1 MKNKRNGKHEKR
13 IKKLA
18 VACTLCA
25 VILTVSTYAWFIG
38 MRTVNVSGFD
48 VNIAT
53 TESLY
58 LSLNGEDWDY
68 TVNINEENIVDAGY
82 DGNTNK
88 WSDLIPMSSV
98 GKINDDSSRL
108 TMFEKGSFTAS
119 PGGYRIMASKVENS
133 GPEEANG
140 YVAFDLFIKNLSGN
154 KYYSFL
160 ADPKQNEEAIYLT
173 PESQVIVSDA
183 GVDAEKTGIE
193 NSVRIAFAQ
202 IGRVIATTG
211 ADADAVDYD
220 DQIDEITGIS
230 CAGGGNVTS
239 ICTRDATIWEPNDTK
254 HVQNAINWYEEACST
269 RKASPDGDTIE
280 DDASYNVG
288 TPCGTIED
296 GEFYPTYAVSGVI
309 DETDQVDTYDGA
321 EYNGYTASVSPTA
334 ADGKLVGVDTFR
346 DSEKN
351 LKGTK
356 RPEFMYL
363 APNSIT
369 KVRVYIYLE
378 GQDVDN
384 YDFASLGRQIT
395 INFGFTKERFDG
407 EDIDYEGPELPEE
420 VQSVRE
426 TSYTQIGTVGNILP
440 ATVTYQDGKFSVPR
454 AVNEFTFTDNN
465 KSYRAIY
472 NTRTGQTEPYY
483 SYYEIASYNASNDVT
498 SITPTGTG
506 TVTYDANAH
515 EFRIPLTDGTHG
527 VTGFTFNDGSQNMTA
542 SYQTNKWSF
551 VEKP

>member
-68 TVNINEENIVDAGY
+68 TVNINEENITTAGY

-98 GKINDDSSRL
+98 GKINAASSRL

-119 PGGYRIMASKVENS
+119 HGGYRIMASEVQNS

-154 KYYSFL
+154 EYYPFI
-160 ADPKQNEEAIYLT
+160 AEPEKNEEAIYLT

-183 GVDAEKTGIE
+183 GADADKTGIE

-202 IGRVIATTG
+202 IGRVVATTG
-211 ADADAVDYD
+211 ADADADNYD
-220 DQIDEITGIS
+220 AQIAEITGIS
-230 CAGGGNVTS
+230 CAGGGNVTKLCS
-239 ICTRDATIWEPNDTK
+239 RDATIWEPNDTK
-254 HVQNAINWYEEACST
+254 HVDNAINWYATACKKRTGADITDEASFGAACD
-269 RKASPDGDTIE
+269 PI
-280 DDASYNVG
+280 V
-288 TPCGTIED
+288 D
-296 GEFYPTYAVSGVI
+296 GEFYQTYAVSGVI
-309 DETDQVDTYDGA
+309 DETDQVDNYDGE
-321 EYNGYTASVSPTA
+321 EYNGWPHSISPTA
-334 ADGKLVGVDTFR
+334 ADGKLVGVDTFT
-346 DSEKN
+346 DSEKIK
-351 LKGTK
+351 KGTK

-407 EDIDYEGPELPEE
+407 EDVDYEGPELPEE

-454 AVNEFTFTDNN
+454 TVNEFTFTDNN

-483 SYYEIASYNASNDVT
+483 SYYEIASYDASNEVT
-498 SITPTGTG
+498 SIAPTGAG
-506 TVTYDANAH
+506 TVTYDASTH
-515 EFRIPLTDGTHG
+515 EFRIPLTDGTHK

-542 SYQTNKWSF
+542 SYQTNAWSF
-551 VEKP
+551 TETP

>member
-68 TVNINEENIVDAGY
+68 TVNINEGNITTAGY

-98 GKINDDSSRL
+98 GKINAASSRL

-119 PGGYRIMASKVENS
+119 PGGYRIMASQVQNS

-154 KYYSFL
+154 EYYSYL
-160 ADPKQNEEAIYLT
+160 ADPAQNEEAIYLT

-183 GVDAEKTGIE
+183 GADADKTGIE

-202 IGRVIATTG
+202 IGRVVATTG
-211 ADADAVDYD
+211 ADADADDYD
-220 DQIDEITGIS
+220 DQIAEITGIS

-239 ICTRDATIWEPNDTK
+239 ICTRDATIWEPNDTD
-254 HVQNAINWYEEACST
+254 HVDNAINWYATACKKRTGADITDEGSFGAACDPIT
-269 RKASPDGDTIE
+269 
-280 DDASYNVG
+280 NG
-288 TPCGTIED
+288 T
-296 GEFYPTYAVSGVI
+296 FYPTYAVSGVI
-309 DETDQVDTYDGA
+309 DETDQVDNYDGA
-321 EYNGYTASVSPTA
+321 EYNGWTNSISPTA
-334 ADGKLVGVDTFR
+334 ADGKLVNVDTFT
-346 DSEKN
+346 DTEKN
-351 LKGTK
+351 LKGTE

-407 EDIDYEGPELPEE
+407 EDVGHTDPELPDD

-426 TSYTQIGTVGNILP
+426 VDYTATGAVTNIVP
-440 ATVTYQDGKFSVPR
+440 DTVTFDADVFSVPR
-454 AVNEFTFTDNN
+454 EVMEFTFEDDGTA
-465 KSYRAIY
+465 KKATY
-472 NTRTGQTEPYY
+472 T
-483 SYYEIASYNASNDVT
+483 
-498 SITPTGTG
+498 TPTVGDPDGEWQITD
-506 TVTYDANAH
+506 VDAG
-515 EFRIPLTDGTHG
+515 P
-527 VTGFTFNDGSQNMTA
+527 
-542 SYQTNKWSF
+542 
-551 VEKP
+551 

>member
-1 MKNKRNGKHEKR
+1 MKNKKNEQHKKKIKR
-13 IKKLA
+13 WALI
-18 VACTLCA
+18 CTVSIVL
-25 VILTVSTYAWFIG
+25 ISVSTYAWFIG

-98 GKINDDSSRL
+98 GKINATSSRL

-119 PGGYRIMASKVENS
+119 HGGYRIMASEVKNS

-183 GVDAEKTGIE
+183 GADADKTGIE

-239 ICTRDATIWEPNDTK
+239 ICTRDATIWEPNDTD
-254 HVQNAINWYEEACST
+254 HVDNAINWYATACKKRTGADITDEASFGAAC
-269 RKASPDGDTIE
+269 
-280 DDASYNVG
+280 DAITNG
-288 TPCGTIED
+288 T
-296 GEFYPTYAVSGVI
+296 FYPTYAVSGVI
-309 DETDQVDTYDGA
+309 DETDQVDNYDGK
-321 EYNGYTASVSPTA
+321 EYNGWTNSISSTA
-334 ADGKLVGVDTFR
+334 ADGKLMNVKTFTDT
-346 DSEKN
+346 DKN
-351 LKGTK
+351 LKGTE

-407 EDIDYEGPELPEE
+407 EDVDYEGPELPEE

-426 TSYTQIGTVGNILP
+426 TSYTEVGTVGNINP
-440 ATVTYQDGKFSVPR
+440 ATVTYQDGEFSVPR
-454 AVNEFTFTDNN
+454 TVNEFTFTDNN

-483 SYYEIASYNASNDVT
+483 SYYEIASYDASNEVT

-506 TVTYDANAH
+506 TVTYDASTH

-527 VTGFTFNDGSQNMTA
+527 VTGFKFNDGSQNMTA
-542 SYQTNKWSF
+542 SYQTDAWSF
-551 VEKP
+551 TETP

>member
-133 GPEEANG
+133 GPKEANG

-154 KYYSFL
+154 EYYPFI
-160 ADPKQNEEAIYLT
+160 AEPEKNEEAIYLT

-183 GVDAEKTGIE
+183 GVDAKKTGIE

-202 IGRVIATTG
+202 IGRVVATTG
-211 ADADAVDYD
+211 ADAEADTYEGELAL
-220 DQIDEITGIS
+220 IRGIS
-230 CAGGGNVTS
+230 CDGGDGVTS
-239 ICTRDATIWEPNDTK
+239 ICSRDATIWEPNDTK
-254 HVQNAINWYEEACST
+254 HVDNAINWYSTACKTRTGADITDEASFGAACKT
-269 RKASPDGDTIE
+269 IVDGQ
-280 DDASYNVG
+280 
-288 TPCGTIED
+288 
-296 GEFYPTYAVSGVI
+296 FYKTYAVSGEI
-309 DETDQVDTYDGA
+309 DEKDQVDTYDGN
-321 EYNGYTASVSPTA
+321 EYNGWTNSISPTA

-407 EDIDYEGPELPEE
+407 EDVDYEGPELPEE

-454 AVNEFTFTDNN
+454 TVNEFTFTDNN

-483 SYYEIASYNASNDVT
+483 SYYEIASYDASNEVT
-498 SITPTGTG
+498 SIAPTGAG
-506 TVTYDANAH
+506 TVTYDASTH
-515 EFRIPLTDGTHG
+515 EFRIPLTDGTHK

-542 SYQTNKWSF
+542 SYQTNAWSF
-551 VEKP
+551 TETP

>member
-98 GKINDDSSRL
+98 GKINAASSRL

-119 PGGYRIMASKVENS
+119 HGGYRIMASEVKNS
-133 GPEEANG
+133 GDEEADG

-183 GVDAEKTGIE
+183 GVDAKKTGIE

-202 IGRVIATTG
+202 IGRVVATTG
-211 ADADAVDYD
+211 ADAEADTYEEELAL
-220 DQIDEITGIS
+220 IRGIS
-230 CAGGGNVTS
+230 CDGGDGVTS
-239 ICTRDATIWEPNDTK
+239 ICSRDATIWEPNDTK
-254 HVQNAINWYEEACST
+254 HVDNAINWYSTACKTRTGADITDEASFGAACKT
-269 RKASPDGDTIE
+269 IVDGQ
-280 DDASYNVG
+280 
-288 TPCGTIED
+288 
-296 GEFYPTYAVSGVI
+296 FYKTYAVSGEI
-309 DETDQVDTYDGA
+309 DEKDQVDTYDGN
-321 EYNGYTASVSPTA
+321 EYNGWTNSISPTA

-346 DSEKN
+346 DTDKN
-351 LKGTK
+351 LKGTE

-407 EDIDYEGPELPEE
+407 EDVDYEGPELPEE

-454 AVNEFTFTDNN
+454 TVNEFTFTDSN

-472 NTRTGQTEPYY
+472 NTRTGEAEPYY

-515 EFRIPLTDGTHG
+515 EFRIPLTDGTHK

-551 VEKP
+551 VETP

>member
-68 TVNINEENIVDAGY
+68 TVNINEENITTAGY

-98 GKINDDSSRL
+98 GKINAASSRL

-119 PGGYRIMASKVENS
+119 HGGYRIMASEVQNS

-211 ADADAVDYD
+211 ANADADDYTA
-220 DQIDEITGIS
+220 QIAKITGIS
-230 CAGGGNVTS
+230 CAGGGDVTS
-239 ICTRDATIWEPNDTK
+239 ICSRDATIWEPNDTK
-254 HVQNAINWYEEACST
+254 HVDDAINWYSTACKKRTGADITDEATFGAACD
-269 RKASPDGDTIE
+269 PIVDGQ
-280 DDASYNVG
+280 
-288 TPCGTIED
+288 
-296 GEFYPTYAVSGVI
+296 FYPTYAVSGEI

-321 EYNGYTASVSPTA
+321 EYNWWTNSISPNA
-334 ADGKLVGVDTFR
+334 PDGKLVGVDTFT
-346 DSEKN
+346 DSEKIK
-351 LKGTK
+351 KGTK

-407 EDIDYEGPELPEE
+407 EDVDYEGPELPEE

-454 AVNEFTFTDNN
+454 TVNEFTFTDSN

-472 NTRTGQTEPYY
+472 NTRTGEAEPYY

-542 SYQTNKWSF
+542 SYQTDAWSF
-551 VEKP
+551 VETP

>member
-1 MKNKRNGKHEKR
+1 MKNRRNGKHEKR

-68 TVNINEENIVDAGY
+68 TVKINEENITTAGY
-82 DGNTNK
+82 ENNTNK
-88 WSDLIPMSSV
+88 WSDLIPMSTV
-98 GKINDDSSRL
+98 GKINTASSRL
-108 TMFEKGSFTAS
+108 TMYEKGSFTAS
-119 PGGYRIMASKVENS
+119 PGGYRIMASEVENT
-133 GPEEANG
+133 GLEEAKG

-154 KYYSFL
+154 EYYSYL

-211 ADADAVDYD
+211 ADAEAEDYD
-220 DQIDEITGIS
+220 DQITKITGIS
-230 CAGGGNVTS
+230 CAGGGDVTS
-239 ICTRDATIWEPNDTK
+239 ICSRDATIWEPNDTK
-254 HVQNAINWYEEACST
+254 HVDNAINWYKTACKKRTGADITDS
-269 RKASPDGDTIE
+269 ASFGAAC
-280 DDASYNVG
+280 DAIANG
-288 TPCGTIED
+288 T
-296 GEFYPTYAVSGVI
+296 FYPTYAVSGVI
-309 DETDQVDTYDGA
+309 DEKDQVDTYDGA
-321 EYNGYTASVSPTA
+321 EYNGYTNSVSPTA
-334 ADGKLVGVDTFR
+334 AKGKLVAVDTFT
-346 DSEKN
+346 DTEKM
-351 LKGTK
+351 KEGTE

-407 EDIDYEGPELPEE
+407 EDVGNADLELPDD
-420 VQSVRE
+420 VQSVRSV
-426 TSYTQIGTVGNILP
+426 SYS
-440 ATVTYQDGKFSVPR
+440 ATGAITDISANGVTFSENAFSVPR
-454 AVNEFTFTDNN
+454 EVMTFTF
-465 KSYRAIY
+465 K
-472 NTRTGQTEPYY
+472 
-483 SYYEIASYNASNDVT
+483 
-498 SITPTGTG
+498 
-506 TVTYDANAH
+506 
-515 EFRIPLTDGTHG
+515 
-527 VTGFTFNDGSQNMTA
+527 DGSTEKRATYVTA
-542 SYQTNKWSF
+542 TTEEEAHWTF
-551 VEKP
+551 EEVTP